1 LRPIA
6 VSTIT
11 GERLALIGEMREAVV
26 PVLGNEPAPGR
37 TQHLLSPLLFPLPD
51 ES

>member
-1 LRPIA
+1 
-6 VSTIT
+6 
-11 GERLALIGEMREAVV
+11 MRTAIV

-37 TQHLLSPLLFPLPD
+37 TQHLLSPILSPLLD